1 MTDGL
6 SKPSRHTTAPPQPLP
21 DTQLVFL
28 HDISRYV
35 ELGGTMLN
43 VARILDATW
52 RNHYKGRYLEE
63 LPDVIGLDDISRF
76 WPSLHNAIRDDLA
89 QDKTRIQSIE
99 IINLP
104 KDPVSVRPLVRFSIR
119 DRILY
124 ESLVFGLAHSV
135 DKEIF
140 SSVYSYRWNRLSF
153 SFRDPIKMWLR
164 MQKAASR
171 HLVKN
176 PTHYAAKTDVTSF
189 YESIHLET
197 LTEDLEAATGQ
208 VEWVNK
214 LRIYLDSFQSFHSA
228 WGIPQ
233 GSDASGILANLYLLP
248 VDELLRR
255 RGVRSLRYS
264 DDMYLFGSDFW
275 ELRDS
280 LLQINDVLRSRR
292 LSMATQKTEI
302 MNTSSAVNYFS
313 DAEKDA
319 IQYGIVVGNPG
330 RSDLVRK
337 YFDSVLERDRISVRD
352 LRFAINRL
360 KRLNDDYAL
369 PWVLD
374 NATRHPHMSK
384 EIFAYMA
391 KFIDGRDG
399 EVATKLASMMS
410 SGEISPYPYLQFQ
423 VLRMA
428 LKYDIKDA
436 RIIDAAWQ
444 ILEDKNRGSLP
455 REFAV
460 RYIARSGSLSSG
472 MLMKHRFENEQED
485 SMRRALM
492 VGMYESGYYPKRLF
506 TSIAQHKDALGLTAS
521 YLDTS
526 PKVPVI

>member
-1 MTDGL
+1 
-6 SKPSRHTTAPPQPLP
+6 
-21 DTQLVFL
+21 
-28 HDISRYV
+28 
-35 ELGGTMLN
+35 MLN
-43 VARILDATW
+43 VTRILDATW
-52 RNHYKGRYLEE
+52 RHHYKSRYLDE

-76 WPSLHNAIRDDLA
+76 WPTLHNAIRDDLA
-89 QDKTRIQSIE
+89 NDKTRIQSIE

-104 KDPVSVRPLVRFSIR
+104 KDPVSVRPLVRFSVR

-124 ESLVFGLAHSV
+124 EALVFGLARAV
-135 DKEIF
+135 DKQIF
-140 SSVYSYRWNRLSF
+140 SSVYSYRWNRIGF

-171 HLVKN
+171 HLVMN
-176 PTHYAAKTDVTSF
+176 PSHYAARTDVTSF

-197 LTEDLEAATGQ
+197 LTDDLEAATGQ
-208 VEWVNK
+208 IDWVSK

-233 GSDASGILANLYLLP
+233 GSDASGILANIYLLP

-255 RGVRSLRYS
+255 RGVRTLRYS

-280 LLQINDVLRSRR
+280 ILQINDVLRSRR
-292 LSMATQKTEI
+292 LSMATQKTVI
-302 MNTSSAVNYFS
+302 MDTETAVNYFS

-319 IQYGIVVGNPG
+319 IQYGIEVGKPG
-330 RSDLVRK
+330 KADLVRK
-337 YFDSVLERDRISVRD
+337 YFDSVLARDQMSVRD

-360 KRLNDDYAL
+360 KRISDDYAL
-369 PWVLD
+369 PWVLE
-374 NATRHPHMSK
+374 NASRHPHMSK
-384 EIFAYMA
+384 EIFAYMG
-391 KFIDGRDG
+391 KFIDTRAS
-399 EVATKLASMMS
+399 EVAAKLASMMS
-410 SGEISPYPYLQFQ
+410 SGEIYPYPYLQFQ

-428 LKYDIKDA
+428 LKHDIKDA

-506 TSIAQHKDALGLTAS
+506 RSIAQHKDTLGLTAS

-526 PKVPVI
+526 PDIPVI

>member
-1 MTDGL
+1 
-6 SKPSRHTTAPPQPLP
+6 
-21 DTQLVFL
+21 
-28 HDISRYV
+28 
-35 ELGGTMLN
+35 MLRIT
-43 VARILDATW
+43 RILDATW
-52 RNHYKGRYLEE
+52 RNHYKWRYLEE

-76 WPSLHNAIRDDLA
+76 WPSLHNSIRDDLLENR
-89 QDKTRIQSIE
+89 TRIRSIE

-104 KDPVSVRPLVRFSIR
+104 KDPISVRPLVRFSIR

-124 ESLVFGLAHSV
+124 EAIVFGIAAAV
-135 DKEIF
+135 DRQIF
-140 SSVYSYRWNRLSF
+140 PSVYSYRWNRLGF

-171 HLVKN
+171 HLIRN

-197 LTEDLEAATGQ
+197 LSDDLEAATGQ
-208 VEWVNK
+208 ADWVSR

-264 DDMYLFGSDFW
+264 DDIYLFGSDFW
-275 ELRDS
+275 ELRDTI
-280 LLQINDVLRSRR
+280 LQINEVLRSRR
-292 LSMATQKTEI
+292 LSMATQKTVI
-302 MNTSSAVNYFS
+302 MDTASAINYFS

-319 IQYGIVVGNPG
+319 IQYGIEFGSPG
-330 RSDLVRK
+330 TSSLVRK
-337 YFDSVLERDRISVRD
+337 YFDSLFDSGIPSVRD

-360 KRLNDDYAL
+360 KRLEDDYAL
-369 PWVLD
+369 SWVLE
-374 NATRHPHMSK
+374 NASRNPHMSK

-391 KFIDGRDG
+391 RFVGSRG
-399 EVATKLASMMS
+399 SEVATKLASMMS

-423 VLRMA
+423 VLRLA
-428 LKYDIKDA
+428 LKHDIKDA
-436 RIIDAAWQ
+436 RIVDAAWH

-472 MLMKHRFENEQED
+472 MLMKHRFENEQEE

-492 VGMYESGYYPKRLF
+492 VGMYESGYHPKRLF
-506 TSIAQHKDALGLTAS
+506 QSMAQHQDALGLTAS